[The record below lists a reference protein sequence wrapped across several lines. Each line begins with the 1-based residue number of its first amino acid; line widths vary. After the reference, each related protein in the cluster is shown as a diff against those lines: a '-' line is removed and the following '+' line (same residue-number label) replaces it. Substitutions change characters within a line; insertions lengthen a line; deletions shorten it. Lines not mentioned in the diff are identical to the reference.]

1 MRYFLSVVSML
12 LIIEGIPYFMFP
24 KKFKELIKIILEIE
38 ESHLRITGFLLMVSG
53 LILLYLSM
61 R

>member
-24 KKFKELIKIILEIE
+24 KKFKELIRIILEIE
-38 ESHLRITGFLLMVSG
+38 ESHLRITGLLLMVLG
-53 LILLYLSM
+53 LILLYLTM